1 MQTIL
6 HICCSPRGVAAFSR
20 RASNRVIAGLLARH
34 PGARVIQ
41 RDLSANP
48 PPLVDAGFSNAILS
62 GGAASPAL
70 AVSEALIEELEGA
83 DSWVIATPMH
93 NYGVPA
99 VLKAW
104 VDQVV
109 RIHRTFRSTPAGKIG
124 LLADRPVFVC
134 VASGGWFSGPS
145 PIGTP
150 AQPDFLRP
158 YLTAVL
164 ATIGLH
170 DVRFIT
176 LEGVARGTEAADLA
190 LAKADAAIT
199 AALNKIG

>member
-6 HICCSPRGVAAFSR
+6 NICCSPRGVAAFSR

-83 DSWVIATPMH
+83 DALVIATEW
-93 NYGVPA
+93 NE
-99 VLKAW
+99 
-104 VDQVV
+104 
-109 RIHRTFRSTPAGKIG
+109 FRA
-124 LLADRPVFVC
+124 L
-134 VASGGWFSGPS
+134 
-145 PIGTP
+145 
-150 AQPDFLRP
+150 
-158 YLTAVL
+158 
-164 ATIGLH
+164 
-170 DVRFIT
+170 
-176 LEGVARGTEAADLA
+176 DLPRV
-190 LAKADAAIT
+190 K
-199 AALNKIG
+199 AALKFPVMVDLRNIYKPTQMAEAGFNYVSVGR

>member
-48 PPLVDAGFSNAILS
+48 PPLVDAGFSAAILS
-62 GGAASPAL
+62 GGAASPTL